1 MLRKPNQVLKKKEKV
16 NPDNS
21 HPKIR
26 RDRKRKQINEY
37 TDEQKNLKAKR
48 QAYEIKKPT
57 EEAEKLEERNANKQA
72 MSPAEGLCSSR
83 RSRTTQDL
91 FSYESSQDE
100 ANRKISSGNDLSFDP
115 EMNSTTECC
124 DSSDSKQ
131 GGIVLDDLSDDDDFD
146 SINDP
151 LDFL

>member
-48 QAYEIKKPT
+48 QAYEIKMF
-57 EEAEKLEERNANKQA
+57 N
-72 MSPAEGLCSSR
+72 SS
-83 RSRTTQDL
+83 
-91 FSYESSQDE
+91 
-100 ANRKISSGNDLSFDP
+100 
-115 EMNSTTECC
+115 
-124 DSSDSKQ
+124 
-131 GGIVLDDLSDDDDFD
+131 
-146 SINDP
+146 
-151 LDFL
+151 

>member
-26 RDRKRKQINEY
+26 RDRKRKHINEY

-91 FSYESSQDE
+91 FSYESSRDE
-100 ANRKISSGNDLSFDP
+100 ANRKFLSGNDFSFAP

-124 DSSDSKQ
+124 DSSDSE
-131 GGIVLDDLSDDDDFD
+131 GGIVLDDLSDDDFD

-151 LDFL
+151 LDFFW